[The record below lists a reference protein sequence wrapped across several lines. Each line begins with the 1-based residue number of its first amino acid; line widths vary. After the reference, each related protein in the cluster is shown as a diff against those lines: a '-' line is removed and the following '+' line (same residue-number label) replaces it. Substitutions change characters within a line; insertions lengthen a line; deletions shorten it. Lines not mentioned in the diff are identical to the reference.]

1 MLYKNYLKTAKA
13 WSLRDRSWY
22 WNDNVAYS
30 LLRKATI
37 SSTGSKCPE
46 RDVEKMELEVYEGTI
61 NWHITY
67 LKMSAPPRTFPNLRR
82 ICGACPLGLATN
94 QKKSSLRNDP

>member
-1 MLYKNYLKTAKA
+1 
-13 WSLRDRSWY
+13 
-22 WNDNVAYS
+22 VAYS

-61 NWHITY
+61 N
-67 LKMSAPPRTFPNLRR
+67 
-82 ICGACPLGLATN
+82 
-94 QKKSSLRNDP
+94 